1 MAQGFAPGAAYP
13 DGYLGTITDRQQDK
27 LLGAVQSRLTSRS
40 YQRGVHKAEKL
51 GTDSYYWTNDCN
63 PDAGLQR
70 QARAVMVDQEGAIV
84 YATERYGPAGD
95 PVENLTAMGNTA
107 TMSPEQ
113 QMKVARQYGVDP
125 ARNPLP
131 MSMTNPDQ
139 FARMQHLLPSYA
151 R

>member
-1 MAQGFAPGAAYP
+1 
-13 DGYLGTITDRQQDK
+13 
-27 LLGAVQSRLTSRS
+27 
-40 YQRGVHKAEKL
+40 
-51 GTDSYYWTNDCN
+51 
-63 PDAGLQR
+63 
-70 QARAVMVDQEGAIV
+70 
-84 YATERYGPAGD
+84 
-95 PVENLTAMGNTA
+95 MGNTA

-113 QMKVARQYGVDP
+113 QMKVAKQYGVDP

>member
-1 MAQGFAPGAAYP
+1 
-13 DGYLGTITDRQQDK
+13 
-27 LLGAVQSRLTSRS
+27 
-40 YQRGVHKAEKL
+40 
-51 GTDSYYWTNDCN
+51 
-63 PDAGLQR
+63 
-70 QARAVMVDQEGAIV
+70 MVDQEGAIV

-113 QMKVARQYGVDP
+113 QMQVARQYGVDP
-125 ARNPLP
+125 AKNPLP